1 MGSMH
6 CRLYDENLVH
16 NIIMSAAMEVV
27 EYLKKHRNADS
38 GDVCEYIESHT
49 DTIIEDTINQLN
61 ESEELSAKD
70 NGEDPWPPLP
80 GELDEES

>member
-27 EYLKKHRNADS
+27 EYLRNIVMRFGGMCAN
-38 GDVCEYIESHT
+38 I
-49 DTIIEDTINQLN
+49 
-61 ESEELSAKD
+61 
-70 NGEDPWPPLP
+70 
-80 GELDEES
+80 